1 MKLLLFA
8 ICVASAEHSGDSH
21 HDSASVCGGDASL
34 CDDIPGTVC
43 VDTDLNN
50 KGYFCPCRSGYEIDV
65 STGKCLEQDI
75 CQRNE
80 SFCTDVPFTICVATI
95 HTTEGYFCPCQTEY
109 TVDLDTGNCVPEQ
122 EPITVDVCSSNVS
135 LCSDVPNTV
144 CVTRRSGKGY
154 FCPCRRG
161 YEIDYITGQCRS
173 IQMAQNEL
181 DDYTVVEVIGG
192 ESTTDSITATTPWD
206 RSKYFATM
214 STPASDGQTTVIS
227 SLLMLY
233 YLL

>member
-1 MKLLLFA
+1 MKLLFFAVFA
-8 ICVASAEHSGDSH
+8 INAEHSGDSQ
-21 HDSASVCGGDASL
+21 HDASSVCGSDTTL

-50 KGYFCPCRSGYEIDV
+50 KGYFCPCRSGFEVDLN
-65 STGKCLEQDI
+65 TGKCLEQDI

-80 SFCTDVPFTICVATI
+80 SLCTEVPFTICVATS
-95 HTTEGYFCPCQTEY
+95 HTTEGYFCPCQTGY
-109 TVDLDTGNCVPEQ
+109 KVDVETGNCIPEV
-122 EPITVDVCSSNVS
+122 EPITVDVCSLNVS

-144 CVTRRSGKGY
+144 CVARRSGKGY

-161 YEIDYITGQCRS
+161 YEVDYLTGQCRL
-173 IQMAQNEL
+173 IQMAQEEE
-181 DDYTVVEVIGG
+181 DDYTVVEVTGG
-192 ESTTDSITATTPWD
+192 EENTETVTATTPWD

-214 STPASDGQTTVIS
+214 STPASHGHTAIVS

-233 YLL
+233 HLL